1 LIATENKR
9 MLGMD
14 LEKTHLT
21 PDEFRSET
29 GFSMATVRR
38 LLADGLIRKIQF
50 RPRGRI
56 LIPASELTARADQ
69 DFKNDFVDHR
79 KDESSSSSDTTTT
92 ERLPGPPAKWRK
104 K

>member
-1 LIATENKR
+1 
-9 MLGMD
+9 
-14 LEKTHLT
+14 
-21 PDEFRSET
+21 
-29 GFSMATVRR
+29 MATVRR

-50 RPRGRI
+50 RPRPI
-56 LIPASELTARADQ
+56 LIPASELTAKADQ
-69 DFKNDFVDHR
+69 CFKNDFVDHR